1 MRASYGSNVFLK
13 FLGGESEAEALLD
26 LVFEGKVEGAVSGV
40 VLSEVLFGYLRL
52 TTNMRPYDL
61 KRKLPKMNVDLTPIR
76 ELLEPFQIL
85 EVAPNPNELFDLV
98 NKSGLL
104 PNDALIALTCLKEG
118 IPLVS
123 FDSDFDRVSE
133 LRRITA
139 PDKLLTK

>member
-1 MRASYGSNVFLK
+1 MRVFYDSNVFLK
-13 FLGGESEAEALLD
+13 FLGGESEAGALLD
-26 LVFEGKVEGAVSGV
+26 LAFEGKVEGVVSWV
-40 VLSEVLFGYLRL
+40 VLSEVIFGYLRL

-85 EVAPNPNELFDLV
+85 EVNPNPTELFDLV

-123 FDSDFDRVSE
+123 FDSDFERVAG
-133 LRRITA
+133 LRRGTT
-139 PDKLLTK
+139 PEELPVE

>member
-1 MRASYGSNVFLK
+1 MRAFYDSNLFLK
-13 FLGGESEAEALLD
+13 FLGGESEAGALLD
-26 LVFEGKVEGAVSGV
+26 LVFEGKVEGAVSWV
-40 VLSEVLFGYLRL
+40 VLSEVIFGYLRL

-85 EVAPNPNELFDLV
+85 EVDPNPNELFDLV

-104 PNDALIALTCLKEG
+104 PNDALIALTRLKEG

-123 FDSDFDRVSE
+123 FDSDFDRVAG
-133 LRRITA
+133 LRRVTT
-139 PDKLLTK
+139 PEGLPVG

>member
-1 MRASYGSNVFLK
+1 MRVFYDSNVFLK
-13 FLGGESEAEALLD
+13 FLGGESEAGVLLD
-26 LVFEGKVEGAVSGV
+26 LAFEGKVEGAVSWV
-40 VLSEVLFGYLRL
+40 VPSEVLFGYLRL

-85 EVAPNPNELFDLV
+85 EVNPNPTELFDLV

-123 FDSDFDRVSE
+123 FDSDFDRVAG
-133 LRRITA
+133 LRRVTT
-139 PDKLLTK
+139 PEELPVE